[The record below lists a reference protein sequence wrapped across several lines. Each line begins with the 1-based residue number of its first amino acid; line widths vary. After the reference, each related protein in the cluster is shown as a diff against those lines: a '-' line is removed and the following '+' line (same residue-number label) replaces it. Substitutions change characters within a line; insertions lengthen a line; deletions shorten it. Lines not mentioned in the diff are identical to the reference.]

1 MMGKVKMDEKEIEIP
16 MLDKVEILNQQV
28 EEIKNQSKV
37 RKTATQKNLAFLFAM
52 LEDTISAENKSKEEE
67 IAPLLVS

>member
-1 MMGKVKMDEKEIEIP
+1 MMRKVKMEQKEIEIP

-37 RKTATQKNLAFLFAM
+37 RKTATQKNLASLFAM
-52 LEDTISAENKSKEEE
+52 IEDTISAEKKSKEE
-67 IAPLLVS
+67 AVVPLLVS